1 MTALSRLGLV
11 IDHALSEPNVYQK
24 PVEDIIIN
32 GETLE
37 ASF

>member
-1 MTALSRLGLV
+1 M
-11 IDHALSEPNVYQK
+11 IDHELSEQNVYQK
-24 PVEDIIIN
+24 PVEGIIIN